1 MAVRRPAVI
10 AERRPA
16 RSTTDEPAIFARGNL
31 ISDHNEHKL
40 LIELKQILFSESR
53 TGRRIRQDRPDFAKP
68 SMPRYFFNLHDD
80 LELSDDD
87 GVELPDLEAAQSMA
101 VHYAGSILKEAGRR
115 LRLGEVWTLEVYD
128 TAERPLFRIDL
139 QIRSVS

>member
-1 MAVRRPAVI
+1 
-10 AERRPA
+10 
-16 RSTTDEPAIFARGNL
+16 
-31 ISDHNEHKL
+31 
-40 LIELKQILFSESR
+40 
-53 TGRRIRQDRPDFAKP
+53 
-68 SMPRYFFNLHDD
+68 MPRYFFNLHDD

-115 LRLGEVWTLEVYD
+115 LRLGEVWTLEVTD